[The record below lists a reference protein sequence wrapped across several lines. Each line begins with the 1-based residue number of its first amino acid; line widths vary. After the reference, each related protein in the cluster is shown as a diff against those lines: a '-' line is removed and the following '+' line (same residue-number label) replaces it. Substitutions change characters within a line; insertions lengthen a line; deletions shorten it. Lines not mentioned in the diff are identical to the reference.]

1 MINFGSE
8 TTTDSSYFF
17 FQASLLV
24 VAIAAQGAED
34 TPSWNLKISDPNRAG
49 KFLNVPIYYGDWVPI
64 TKAKAQIDS
73 LVAGFDVSSRREDGT
88 DGVSENFN
96 SNNPFINTA
105 PIVEPDQ
112 DAVLQPEQKVTFK

>member
-1 MINFGSE
+1 MTHHI
-8 TTTDSSYFF
+8 

-24 VAIAAQGAED
+24 VGIASQGAED

-64 TKAKAQIDS
+64 TQAKAQIDS
-73 LVAGFDVSSRREDGT
+73 LVAGFDVASRREDGT

-96 SNNPFINTA
+96 NNNPFISEA
-105 PIVEPDQ
+105 VEPAQ
-112 DAVLQPEQKVTFK
+112 ETILQPEQKV